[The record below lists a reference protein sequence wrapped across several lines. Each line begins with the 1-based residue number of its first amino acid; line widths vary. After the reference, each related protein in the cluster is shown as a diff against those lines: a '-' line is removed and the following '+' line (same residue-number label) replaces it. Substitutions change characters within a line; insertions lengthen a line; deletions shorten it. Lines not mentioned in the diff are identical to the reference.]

1 MTLSKALLPTH
12 SLATRAFMVLGGSLF
27 IALAARISVPMFPV
41 PMTLSTLAVLLVGL
55 SMGWRLGLATVVA
68 YIAEAAAGLPV
79 LAAGSVLGGPTTG
92 FILGYLPMVVLAG
105 LAADLGARR
114 FLPALA
120 ASVAASLLIYVPGVL
135 WLDAVTALSISGAIE
150 KGMVP
155 FVAGDMVKS
164 VLAALAVTGGWA
176 ALSRK
181 HG

>member
-1 MTLSKALLPTH
+1 MTLSKALLPTQT
-12 SLATRAFMVLGGSLF
+12 LATRALMVLGGSIF

-41 PMTLSTLAVLLVGL
+41 PMTLSTLAVLLIGL
-55 SMGWRLGLATVVA
+55 SMGWRLGLATVGA

-92 FILGYLPMVVLAG
+92 FILGYLPMVALAG

-114 FLPALA
+114 FVPALV

-135 WLDAVTALSISGAIE
+135 WLDAVTALSFSGAIE
-150 KGMVP
+150 KGMLP

-164 VLAALAVTGGWA
+164 VLAALAVAGGWA
-176 ALSRK
+176 AISAKR
-181 HG
+181 G